1 MASISL
7 IFSQTAR
14 KQLLFAASCRRSCQP
29 AAIAEEEAEACWTI
43 CGLVGSFLLGRAL
56 KSLLREK
63 LQLFRLLSFFLFL
76 FLSLFLYF
84 FLSCFRYFSVPSR
97 FLFFLPYGMEP
108 GEAGRSQGE
117 QKKLV
122 LGFIL

>member
-1 MASISL
+1 MLDDLWLGREFLAGKSL
-7 IFSQTAR
+7 KEFIAR
-14 KQLLFAASCRRSCQP
+14 KAATLSS
-29 AAIAEEEAEACWTI
+29 
-43 CGLVGSFLLGRAL
+43 SFL
-56 KSLLREK
+56 
-63 LQLFRLLSFFLFL
+63 FLFL
-76 FLSLFLYF
+76 FLSLFLSF
-84 FLSCFRYFSVPSR
+84 FLSCFRYFFRSVA